1 MIEWD
6 NGKDIRTYSCFQ
18 AARQFK
24 VVACLSQGK
33 DLYMIQLRE
42 IQTQYPLIELV
53 PKKIMLSHLV
63 GQTVFFLISLKL
75 EEMSPLRGS
84 SIDIHPNTRWQQNGL
99 TVAGGNG
106 QGSGAHL
113 LFRPRDVIVD
123 DEKDSLIIS
132 ARSNERV
139 VRWPRR
145 SGESGE
151 TIISNINCVGL
162 TMKENEFVYLSDFE
176 KDEDDIKEKN
186 LKEQ

>member
-53 PKKIMLSHLV
+53 PKQTFTYFRILSC
-63 GQTVFFLISLKL
+63 FIWISV
-75 EEMSPLRGS
+75 SPLRGS